1 MSTHKLAAC
10 LFVLVSMAP
19 LSAGAEEPA
28 PSDSKPVENGNYA
41 YTFEDDPL
49 AAGGFDAS
57 SSLVRVRGGAAR
69 VMLMRPRLHFV
80 PELLK
85 SAEGL

>member
-1 MSTHKLAAC
+1 MASYRMSAC
-10 LFVLVSMAP
+10 LFALLVVFP
-19 LSAGAEEPA
+19 LSAAAEEPA
-28 PSDSKPVENGNYA
+28 RSEAKPAQNGNYS
-41 YTFEDDPL
+41 YDFEDDKLLADSL
-49 AAGGFDAS
+49 AASG
-57 SSLVRVRGGAAR
+57 SLIRVRTGAAR